1 MLLDAERGFSA
12 PDERTDMLPKQYTKL
27 EAAALPK
34 ITKFCNGKDTTP
46 MGAYPRGV
54 SLSFRVD
61 VPRALGAA
69 AVVLRIAKDGCEQRD
84 LPLTFLTADGDV
96 DRYRVDLHTEELC
109 DESGELFFYEFLFLR
124 GLQTL
129 FTDSVDNLHFELTEQ
144 PANRFRLLIHR
155 ADFHTPEWFRSG
167 TMYHVFLDRFHKGNG
182 HTELREGATLDTD
195 WENGIPQFAAKPGDP
210 LSNDVFFGGNL
221 WGVIEKLDFLQQMG
235 ITVLY
240 LSPIFEAASN
250 HRYDTANYE
259 RVDPL
264 LGGDEAFDKLI
275 EEAHER
281 GIKVILDGVFNH
293 TGADS
298 IYFNRYGNYGTDGA
312 YHFPKSPY
320 YKWYSFR
327 KYPND
332 YEAWWGIEILPRL
345 NHENKDCRRYF
356 TGCDGIAAK
365 WLKRG
370 ADGWRLDVADE
381 LSDDF
386 LDELRTVV
394 KEASNGEAVILG
406 EVWENAV
413 DKMAYGRRRQYFRG
427 GQLDSVMNYPFRN
440 AVLGLLQRGD
450 TEFFVRILT
459 ELYATYPR
467 EVSDSLMNLLGT
479 HDTERI
485 LTLLVDETAGEGL
498 TNARLSVKRL
508 SPEERERAVR
518 LLKIASA
525 LQFTVYGVPSVY
537 YGDEAGMEGYHDPF
551 CRFPYPWGREDA
563 ELLEH
568 YRMLGALRR
577 EHEAL
582 HGGDFRFVSHGTG
595 YFMFERQKG
604 EDCVLTAVN
613 LDVKPHVFHI
623 AGNWVDLM
631 SDTPVRREL
640 LLESGRCAVL
650 VKNKKLPK

>member
-1 MLLDAERGFSA
+1 MLS
-12 PDERTDMLPKQYTKL
+12 KQYTKL
-27 EAAALPK
+27 DASALPK
-34 ITKFCNGKDTTP
+34 ITRIYDGKDTTYL
-46 MGAYPRGV
+46 GAYPRGGV
-54 SLSFRVD
+54 LTFRVE

-69 AVVLRIAKDGCEQRD
+69 AVVLRIAKDGCNQTD
-84 LPLTFLTADGDV
+84 CPLVFTSADEDI
-96 DRYRVDLHTEELC
+96 DRYAIDLHTEELC
-109 DESGELFFYEFLFLR
+109 DENGELFFYEFLFLR

-129 FTDSVDNLHFELTEQ
+129 FTDSVDNVHFELSEQ
-144 PANRFRLLIHR
+144 SANRFRLLLYR
-155 ADFHTPEWFRSG
+155 ADFHTPEWFRNG
-167 TMYHVFLDRFHKGNG
+167 TMYHVFLDRFCEGKG
-182 HTELREGATLDTD
+182 GATLRDGAVKNED

-221 WGVIEKLDFLQQMG
+221 WGVIEKLDYLTEMG

-259 RVDPL
+259 CVDGL
-264 LGGDEAFDKLI
+264 LGGDEAFDRLI
-275 EEAHER
+275 EEAHKR

-298 IYFNRYGNYGTDGA
+298 IYFNRYGTYGKDGA
-312 YHFPKSPY
+312 YRSQRSSYHQ
-320 YKWYSFR
+320 WYSFR
-327 KYPND
+327 EYPDD

-345 NHENKDCRRYF
+345 NHENETCRRYF
-356 TGCDGIAAK
+356 TGKNGIAAK

-381 LSDDF
+381 LSDEF

-394 KEASNGEAVILG
+394 KETSGGEAIILG

-413 DKMAYGRRRQYFRG
+413 DKMAYGKRRRYFRG

-450 TEFFVRILT
+450 AEFFVHILT
-459 ELYATYPR
+459 EIYATYPR

-485 LTLLVDETAGEGL
+485 LTLLGDETSGEGL
-498 TNARLSVKRL
+498 TNAQLSVKRL
-508 SPEERERAVR
+508 SAQERERAIR
-518 LLKIASA
+518 LMKIASA

-551 CRFPYPWGREDA
+551 CRFPYPWGRENP
-563 ELLEH
+563 ELMKH

-577 EHEAL
+577 QHKSL
-582 HGGDFRFVSHGTG
+582 HGGAFRFVCHGTG
-595 YFMFERQKG
+595 YFMFERKK
-604 EDCVLTAVN
+604 EDDRVLVAVN
-613 LDVKPHVFHI
+613 LDIKPHAFHT
-623 AGNWVDLM
+623 AGDWLDLI
-631 SDTPVRREL
+631 SQKRVREECIL
-640 LLESGRCAVL
+640 PSGGFAIL
-650 VKNKKLPK
+650 VRNKKLPK

>member
-1 MLLDAERGFSA
+1 
-12 PDERTDMLPKQYTKL
+12 MLPKQYTKL
-27 EAAALPK
+27 DASALPK
-34 ITKFCNGKDTTP
+34 ITRLYNGKDTTP
-46 MGAYPRGV
+46 LGAYPRGGV
-54 SLSFRVD
+54 LTFRVD

-69 AVVLRIAKDGCEQRD
+69 AVVLRIAKDGCEQAD
-84 LPLTFLTADGDV
+84 HPLTFLTADGDV
-96 DRYRVDLHTEELC
+96 DRYSVDLHTDALC

-129 FTDSVDNLHFELTEQ
+129 FTDSVDNLHFELSEQ
-144 PANRFRLLIHR
+144 SANRFRLLIHR

-167 TMYHVFLDRFHKGNG
+167 TMYHVFLDRFCEGQGRVQMRKGSVKDG
-182 HTELREGATLDTD
+182 D
-195 WENGIPQFAAKPGDP
+195 WENGIPQFAEKAGDP
-210 LSNDVFFGGNL
+210 LSNNVFFGGNL
-221 WGVIEKLDFLQQMG
+221 WGIIEKLDMLAEMG

-259 RVDPL
+259 RVDSL
-264 LGGDEAFDKLI
+264 LGGDEAFDRLI
-275 EEAHER
+275 EEAHKR
-281 GIKVILDGVFNH
+281 DMKVILDGVFNH

-298 IYFNRYGNYGTDGA
+298 LYFNRYGTYGKNGA
-312 YHFPKSPY
+312 YQSQMSPY
-320 YKWYSFR
+320 YDWYSFR
-327 KYPND
+327 QYPDD

-345 NHENKDCRRYF
+345 NHENENCRRYF
-356 TGCDGIAAK
+356 TGKDGIAAK

-394 KEASNGEAVILG
+394 KETSNGEALILG

-413 DKMAYGRRRQYFRG
+413 DKMAYGKRRRYFRG

-450 TEFFVRILT
+450 TEVFVDILT
-459 ELYATYPR
+459 EIYATYPR

-485 LTLLVDETAGEGL
+485 LTLLGDEGEGEGL
-498 TNARLSVKRL
+498 PNAELSVKRL
-508 SPEERERAVR
+508 NRTQRERATR
-518 LLKIASA
+518 LLKMASA

-537 YGDEAGMEGYHDPF
+537 YGDEVGMEGYHDPF
-551 CRFPYPWGREDA
+551 CRFPYPWGREDHD
-563 ELLEH
+563 LLQH
-568 YRMLGALRR
+568 YRKLGALRR

-582 HGGDFRFVSHGTG
+582 HGGDFRFVCHGTG
-595 YFMFERQKG
+595 YFLFERKKG
-604 EDCVLTAVN
+604 EDRVLTAVN
-613 LDVKPHVFHI
+613 LDVKPHAFRLTGAWKDVI
-623 AGNWVDLM
+623 SETCVQD
-631 SDTPVRREL
+631 EL
-640 LLESGRCAVL
+640 VLASGSYAVL
-650 VKNKKLPK
+650 VTNKKLPK